1 MTESQEKTKLVHES
15 FNCLFKQLEP
25 FDYHSKMVLEI
36 LFKLILEKKHGKIVS
51 LPSQE
56 E

>member
-15 FNCLFKQLEP
+15 FGCLFKQLEP

-36 LFKLILEKKHGKIVS
+36 LFKVILEKKNGQRLH
-51 LPSQE
+51 LPDKKE
-56 E
+56 